1 MWCNIVSLAI
11 REMLQLLFAK
21 VAGWVAVLRSI
32 LLLELEA
39 EAETKMPSPVK
50 MHVEIKKLYLTSHID
65 TFMPYEGLLYEKDR
79 DATGGSVHQPL
90 SLASLFSVMAW

>member
-1 MWCNIVSLAI
+1 MGC
-11 REMLQLLFAK
+11 RT
-21 VAGWVAVLRSI
+21 I

-39 EAETKMPSPVK
+39 EAETKMPSPFSCITYPVK
-50 MHVEIKKLYLTSHID
+50 IHVEIKKLYLTSHID